1 MQSGSHFSSC
11 LSGKKFHFFITVTL
25 SPLYKIYDRI
35 STKKIYALKI
45 DFNAFTGSKKQ
56 VWFTAK
62 DIAELLGYTNREK
75 TITINV
81 GEDNQ
86 KTYLL
91 YRSGH
96 VWYRQHRCQA
106 VTSGVAY

>member
-1 MQSGSHFSSC
+1 M
-11 LSGKKFHFFITVTL
+11 
-25 SPLYKIYDRI
+25 SPLNKIYDRI
-35 STKKIYALKI
+35 STKKNYDALKI

-75 TITINV
+75 TITINF

-96 VWYRQHRCQA
+96 VGYRQHRCQA
-106 VTSGVAY
+106 VTSGVAYSALHALKMGCK